1 DSPISK
7 RFALNRRGDAQ
18 RLPQCLCAT
27 NCDKLSD
34 PNLYTGQ
41 EKRTPGYLRSPST
54 LRSGY
59 PLELHR
65 LCGEVDSEPIP
76 PQQVRP
82 EEDLLSWHKGGLC
95 EEGLPIKGEIDK
107 IEIFLHVLPAPE
119 GDLDTANEP
128 GVDGLAQVDG
138 QFQLPIEA
146 RINSRGPGLPRHRE
160 QELGHTVVRHR
171 PGQHRWHPFRR
182 QGSLPIG

>member
-1 DSPISK
+1 M
-7 RFALNRRGDAQ
+7 
-18 RLPQCLCAT
+18 
-27 NCDKLSD
+27 
-34 PNLYTGQ
+34 
-41 EKRTPGYLRSPST
+41 RSPST

-95 EEGLPIKGEIDK
+95 EEGLPIKGEIGK

-128 GVDGLAQVDG
+128 GVDGLAQVVG

-146 RINSRGPGLPRHRE
+146 RINSRGQDCPA
-160 QELGHTVVRHR
+160 TVSRSWGTPSSVTV
-171 PGQHRWHPFRR
+171 PVSTAGIPSGGRR
-182 QGSLPIG
+182 RCQSGENTGGW